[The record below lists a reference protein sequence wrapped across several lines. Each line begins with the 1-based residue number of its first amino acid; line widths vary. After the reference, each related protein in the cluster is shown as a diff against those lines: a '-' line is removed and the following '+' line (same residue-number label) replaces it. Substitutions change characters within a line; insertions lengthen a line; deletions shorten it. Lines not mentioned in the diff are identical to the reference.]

1 MQDIDRA
8 FAVIDQVDA
17 ELMEKER
24 ELELVEAK
32 LEKLSSYS
40 S

>member
-1 MQDIDRA
+1 MQDIERA
-8 FAVIDQVDA
+8 FAVIDQIDA
-17 ELMEKER
+17 ELTEKER